1 MGKQI
6 KDLNIIA
13 SIESNDKILVDRGG
27 KGYSANLSEL
37 LSSTEIE
44 DIDTIRANAALGAT
58 ALQSVPPEYIT
69 DSDLTDRNYATKTD
83 LNGYV
88 PKSNYNSLV
97 NTINGK
103 QDKISDLSDIRN
115 GAALGSTALQE
126 IPAEYVTESILEDK
140 NYVTTSVLNQE
151 IVTISDRVT
160 RLENNPGLGS
170 SVDSRSK
177 ILWLGTSIPKGDGAN
192 NAYPVMVG
200 EALGVTVYNMAQGG
214 SHLTFDQNA
223 PTWTNYSQLSSQY
236 TKHYS
241 LTGTLQEYENKM
253 RPILET
259 LGSKNELGGG
269 TVDAWM
275 RLFTANSF
283 EKIVIPYI
291 DGTIDTCDT
300 VIIDH
305 GFNDKN
311 QIFQLAK
318 SHKDETKDN
327 GDKWA
332 DNAAY
337 NAGQYY
343 PFNGANDG
351 FGWIQTVGD
360 NRYLNSWGVY
370 TATWDELNY
379 VKEGKA
385 WYKSDYFKA
394 FMYLVQQI
402 WKVNPRIKIIV
413 GNFYSLHF
421 GNPWGEGDAQY
432 ITKYIIEA
440 NKQIAKLLGFQC
452 VNVFEYTGLSN
463 KKIILPDGTTTTD
476 MLMFA
481 PDGIHPSSDTTGES
495 NRRIAAAYINALQG
509 ALYR

>member
-126 IPAEYVTESILEDK
+126 IPAEYVTESTLEDK

-160 RLENNPGLGS
+160 RLENNPGSGS

-223 PTWTNYSQLSSQY
+223 PT
-236 TKHYS
+236 
-241 LTGTLQEYENKM
+241 
-253 RPILET
+253 
-259 LGSKNELGGG
+259 
-269 TVDAWM
+269 
-275 RLFTANSF
+275 
-283 EKIVIPYI
+283 
-291 DGTIDTCDT
+291 
-300 VIIDH
+300 
-305 GFNDKN
+305 
-311 QIFQLAK
+311 
-318 SHKDETKDN
+318 
-327 GDKWA
+327 
-332 DNAAY
+332 
-337 NAGQYY
+337 
-343 PFNGANDG
+343 
-351 FGWIQTVGD
+351 
-360 NRYLNSWGVY
+360 
-370 TATWDELNY
+370 
-379 VKEGKA
+379 
-385 WYKSDYFKA
+385 
-394 FMYLVQQI
+394 
-402 WKVNPRIKIIV
+402 
-413 GNFYSLHF
+413 
-421 GNPWGEGDAQY
+421 
-432 ITKYIIEA
+432 
-440 NKQIAKLLGFQC
+440 
-452 VNVFEYTGLSN
+452 
-463 KKIILPDGTTTTD
+463 
-476 MLMFA
+476 
-481 PDGIHPSSDTTGES
+481 
-495 NRRIAAAYINALQG
+495 
-509 ALYR
+509 